1 MPHEVSNDMRQ
12 CIENC
17 TSCHAIC
24 TETAAHCLGMGGDHA
39 SPHHIHLLLDC
50 AQTCAVSADF
60 MLRGSELH
68 PRVCGVCA
76 EACTRC
82 AEDCERLA
90 GDDALMQRC
99 AAMCRTCA
107 DSCGAMSKMS

>member
-1 MPHEVSNDMRQ
+1 MPHQITDDMRA
-12 CIENC
+12 CLKNC
-17 TSCHAIC
+17 SDCHAIC
-24 TETAAHCLGMGGDHA
+24 TETAAHCLEMGGAHA
-39 SPHHIHLLLDC
+39 DPHHIHLLLDC
-50 AQTCAVSADF
+50 AEMCATSVDF

-90 GDDALMQRC
+90 GDDDLMRRC
-99 AAMCRTCA
+99 AEMCRTCA
-107 DSCGAMSKMS
+107 ASCQAMAKMA